1 MSSSTNTSTTTR
13 ERILLAAER
22 LFSERGL
29 NAVSLREVGTAAGQ
43 RNSAAVQYH
52 FGDKE
57 ALLAA
62 IFEHRMHAINENRLQ
77 LLAAI
82 QADGR
87 SADLRSL
94 LEAFVFPL
102 AAQTSDPDSHYGGFL
117 VQLLSDPTRRSGF
130 DWESATSLRIV
141 WASIQRSLGA
151 LPPQTVEERM
161 TMLHHVVVRT
171 VADHD
176 GTANADAPNHP
187 GWAVRLVDAAL
198 GLLTAPTSEHV
209 GN

>member
-1 MSSSTNTSTTTR
+1 MPSSTNTSTTTR
-13 ERILLAAER
+13 ERIILAAER
-22 LFSERGL
+22 LFSQRGL

-62 IFEHRMHAINENRLQ
+62 IFEFRMHTINESRLQ
-77 LLAAI
+77 ILAAA

-94 LEAFVFPL
+94 VEAFVFPL
-102 AAQTSDPDSHYGGFL
+102 AAGTSAPDSHYGRFL

-130 DWESATSLRIV
+130 DWDSATSLRIV
-141 WASIQRSLGA
+141 WAAIRQSLGF
-151 LPPQTVEERM
+151 LPRQTVEERM

-171 VADHD
+171 VADHE
-176 GTANADAPNHP
+176 GSAETRETTPQ

-198 GLLTAPTSEHV
+198 GLLTAPASDAAP
-209 GN
+209 